1 MFQLI
6 VAIVFTA
13 MVLFSIGI
21 TGCYVL
27 TRRELKELEKS
38 VIRDRQTSYRSSVI
52 LAKGIELINAD
63 LENIA
68 SNSRYSPNVQV
79 KRLTSLDGEYLDTLK
94 KEFDFGGTE

>member
-1 MFQLI
+1 MIQLI
-6 VAIVFTA
+6 LAIAFTA
-13 MVLFSIGI
+13 TVLFSIGI

-27 TRRELKELEKS
+27 TRRELKELEAS
-38 VIRDRQTSYRSSVI
+38 IIRDRQNSYRASAI

-63 LENIA
+63 LENMA
-68 SNSRYSPNVQV
+68 NNSRYSHDVRI